1 MASLLRTFVYVML
14 PQIFPF
20 LDLVTLHHI
29 SHVSRSLRL
38 EVKTYLRCQLHR
50 TLRHWFFDP
59 VAFRSCMRDNRAVI
73 SGSVAL
79 AIVLQSTWYPNDLD
93 IYVPKGY
100 RYPMLHYLISK
111 EGYRPIRTETAT
123 NISYLF
129 SRPVIRSVTTLVKDD
144 DRKLPRTIR
153 RIDIIEAVTRSPFCP
168 LTLFPGTW
176 AINWI
181 DADEI
186 AVSYPRLT
194 LQGKGFTTRVRESM
208 SGRERRWIR
217 KYEARGIRVLDPRDQ
232 PLRPGQ
238 PCGATCVAWLRCT
251 SDRQCLRMK
260 LGAENTSKE
269 VPQAVWL
276 LLPKLFQARKCVNPF
291 CPLYIQHLPHHIPA
305 FGL

>member
-1 MASLLRTFVYVML
+1 MF

-20 LDLVTLHHI
+20 LDLVTLHRMARV
-29 SHVSRSLRL
+29 SHDLQL
-38 EVKTYLRCQLHR
+38 KIQTYLRCQVHG
-50 TLRHWFFDP
+50 TLRHWFRDP
-59 VAFRSCMRDNRAVI
+59 VGFRSCMRDNRALI

-79 AIVLQSTWYPNDLD
+79 AAALQSTWFPNDLD

-100 RYPMLHYLISK
+100 RYPMLRYLVTK
-111 EGYRPIRTETAT
+111 EGYRPLRTETAT
-123 NISYLF
+123 SISYLF
-129 SRPVIRSVTTLVKDD
+129 SRPVIKSVTKLVKGDND
-144 DRKLPRTIR
+144 KSPRTIR

-181 DADEI
+181 DADQI
-186 AVSYPRLT
+186 AVAYPQLT
-194 LQGKGFTTRVRESM
+194 LQGKGFTTRIRETM
-208 SGRERRWIR
+208 GGRERRWIR

-232 PLRPGQ
+232 PLQPGK
-238 PCGATCVAWLRCT
+238 PCGPTCVAWLRCT
-251 SDRQCLRMK
+251 SDRQCLRMP
-260 LGAENTSKE
+260 LDEEQTLSE

-276 LLPKLFQARKCVNPF
+276 ILPKLFQGRQCGNPF